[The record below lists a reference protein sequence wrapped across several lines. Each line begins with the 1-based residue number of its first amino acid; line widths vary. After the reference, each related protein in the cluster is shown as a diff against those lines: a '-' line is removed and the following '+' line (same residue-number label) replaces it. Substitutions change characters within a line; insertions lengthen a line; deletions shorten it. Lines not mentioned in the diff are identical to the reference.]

1 MHERTTVMAVTRD
14 TPRNWEEAAAM
25 KAQVGDR
32 LVTDDDDSRRVCE
45 IIGLHHTD
53 GTPPYVVRWFSDGH
67 ISLLFPGPYTRVV
80 RGRDGK
86 T

>member
-1 MHERTTVMAVTRD
+1 
-14 TPRNWEEAAAM
+14 M

-32 LVTDDDDSRRVCE
+32 LVTDDDDNRRVCE
-45 IIGLHHTD
+45 IIGLHHSD

-80 RGRDGK
+80 RGGDGK
-86 T
+86 TRLEVPAGRKGPHR